1 MAKPTRTHDPVRLTK
16 RTVDAARPAAREY
29 VLWDTDIKGFG
40 LKVTP
45 AGRKSYLLKYRTK
58 AGIARKPAIGAHGTI
73 TAELARDIAKDWAAE
88 VAKGRDPS
96 SDRRDA
102 RRAVLAADSRYG
114 QVVNTFIQK
123 YAQPRQRSW
132 RQTECVLKN
141 NCAVWLD
148 RPIVSLTKADAYDLL
163 DGFVADGHEAKA
175 RKTLSWLKTL
185 FRWAVKRDIIKSS
198 VVEAVELHL
207 ERNIRRRFYS
217 DDEVRA
223 VWKAADQID
232 AMKGGFVKLLL
243 LLGVRRGE
251 LAGMRRSEFDDPDSP
266 TLWTVP
272 HERTKTKKSQKK
284 ERIYL
289 VPLPKLAQR
298 VIKGLPRLDDD
309 LVFPGRDEGKP
320 FVPGWLLRNEI
331 RTISS
336 VNDFTFHPC
345 RDTVSTWLQDQ
356 GHSEH
361 ERALVLNHAGGG
373 TVTGEYSHGYPVQL
387 KRQLLE
393 EWAAHVAKVVQP
405 EGAVLLS

>member
-1 MAKPTRTHDPVRLTK
+1 MAKPVRTHDPVRLTK
-16 RTVDAARPAAREY
+16 RTVDAAKTEARGY
-29 VLWDTDIKGFG
+29 FLWDTDIKGFG

-58 AGIARKPAIGAHGTI
+58 AGIARKPTIGVHGTI
-73 TAELARDIAKDWAAE
+73 TADLARDIAKNWAAE
-88 VAKGRDPS
+88 IAKGRDPS

-114 QVVNTFIQK
+114 QVVDTFIQK

-132 RQTECVLKN
+132 RQTERVLKT

-163 DGFVADGHEAKA
+163 EGFVAAGHEAKA

-185 FRWAVKRDIIKSS
+185 FRWALKRDIIEVS
-198 VVEAVELHL
+198 VMEAVELHL

-217 DDEVRA
+217 DEEVGA
-223 VWKAADQID
+223 IWEAADQID
-232 AMKGGFVKLLL
+232 AMKGGFVELIL
-243 LLGVRRGE
+243 LLGVRRSE
-251 LAGMRRSEFDDPDSP
+251 LTGRRRSEFDDPDKP

-272 HERTKTKKSQKK
+272 HERTKTKKSRTA
-284 ERIYL
+284 EVVYL

-298 VIKGLPRLDDD
+298 IIKSLPRVDDD
-309 LVFPGRDEGKP
+309 LVFPGRDKAKP
-320 FVPGWLLRNEI
+320 FVPGQPLKNELR
-331 RTISS
+331 RISS
-336 VNDFTFHPC
+336 VDDFTFHPC
-345 RDTVSTWLQDQ
+345 RDTVSTWLQNE
-356 GHSEH
+356 GHSEY

-373 TVTGEYSHGYPVQL
+373 TVTGDYSHGFSIQL
-387 KRQLLE
+387 KRDLLE
-393 EWAAHVAKVVQP
+393 KWAAHVAEVVQP

>member
-16 RTVDAARPAAREY
+16 RMVDSAKPAAREY

-58 AGIARKPAIGAHGTI
+58 AGMARKPAIGAHGTI
-73 TAELARDIAKDWAAE
+73 TAELARGIARDWAAE
-88 VAKGRDPS
+88 IAMGRDPS

-102 RRAVLAADSRYG
+102 RRAVLATDSRYG
-114 QVVNTFIQK
+114 QVVDTFIQK

-163 DGFVADGHEAKA
+163 EGFVAVGHEAKA

-185 FRWAVKRDIIKSS
+185 FRWAVKRDIIETS

-217 DDEVRA
+217 DEEVGA
-223 VWKAADQID
+223 VWKAAGQID
-232 AMKGGFVKLLL
+232 TVKGGFVKLIL

-251 LAGMRRSEFDDPDSP
+251 LAGMRRSEFDNPDNP
-266 TLWTVP
+266 TLWTIP

-284 ERIYL
+284 ERVYL

-320 FVPGWLLRNEI
+320 FVPGWVLRNEL
-331 RTISS
+331 RRVSS
-336 VNDFTFHPC
+336 VKDFTFHPC
-345 RDTVSTWLQDQ
+345 RDTVSTWLQDK
-356 GHSEH
+356 GYSEH

-373 TVTGEYSHGYPVQL
+373 TVTGDYSHGYPIQL